1 MTKLTNFIEGT
12 QVRNFIIG
20 VIIFDAIGLGFETS
34 STMMPNFGGLIQS
47 FDKICLLNF
56 VVQRARIKDV
66 VI

>member
-1 MTKLTNFIEGT
+1 
-12 QVRNFIIG
+12 
-20 VIIFDAIGLGFETS
+20 LGFETS

-47 FDKICLLNF
+47 LDKICLLNF

>member
-1 MTKLTNFIEGT
+1 MIKLTNFIEST

-20 VIIFDAIGLGFETS
+20 AIIFNAIVLGFETS

-47 FDKICLLNF
+47 LDKICILIF
-56 VVQRARIKDV
+56 VVQLARIKDV